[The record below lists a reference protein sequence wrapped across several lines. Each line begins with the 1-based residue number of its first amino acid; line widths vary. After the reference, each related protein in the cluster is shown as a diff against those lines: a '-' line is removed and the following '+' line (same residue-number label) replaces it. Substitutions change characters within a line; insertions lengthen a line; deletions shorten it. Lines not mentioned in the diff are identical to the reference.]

1 MIRVVTGPPCSG
13 KSTYIREHAAP
24 GDLIVDYDDIVE
36 ALGGKRYEA
45 EGLIRDAA
53 VAARK
58 SAIMSAMG
66 GETDAWIVDTVHKEK
81 FSEDEEV
88 IELDPGQDVCIE
100 RAKADKRPQSTFD
113 GIDAWY
119 SGKKGNTMEKLYKS
133 FDIKSDE
140 GTGTITGYFSTYDQI
155 PDSYGDVVAPGAFT
169 ETIKAREETGHPFP
183 LCWNHDLDQIIGK
196 VDSIEDTEKGP
207 LMTASFFDTPLAQE
221 KREIV
226 KSGVVYQFSF
236 AFGIQDQ
243 GTITLEDGTKANELR
258 KLDLYE
264 VSVVPIPANQNA
276 VMTEVKAE
284 EVEEKEEE
292 PKKAVVTIKIDGEQ
306 LEEIKEDVLEKSGR
320 RNSKA
325 DADKLEQAIAL
336 IQDVLGQLD
345 DTEEPEPEDG
355 EDDVKANGAPEEP
368 ESQSNPRKDALL
380 EVISKYNKEID
391 YES

>member
-1 MIRVVTGPPCSG
+1 
-13 KSTYIREHAAP
+13 
-24 GDLIVDYDDIVE
+24 
-36 ALGGKRYEA
+36 
-45 EGLIRDAA
+45 
-53 VAARK
+53 
-58 SAIMSAMG
+58 
-66 GETDAWIVDTVHKEK
+66 
-81 FSEDEEV
+81 
-88 IELDPGQDVCIE
+88 
-100 RAKADKRPQSTFD
+100 
-113 GIDAWY
+113 
-119 SGKKGNTMEKLYKS
+119 MEKLYKS
-133 FDIKSDE
+133 FDIKADE
-140 GTGTITGYFSTYDQI
+140 GTGTITGYFSTYDRI

-169 ETIKAREETGHPFP
+169 DTIKAREETGHPFP

-236 AFGIQDQ
+236 AFGIEDQ
-243 GTITLEDGTKANELR
+243 AMVKLEDGTKANELR

-276 VMTEVKAE
+276 VMTDIKADEAE
-284 EVEEKEEE
+284 EKSEE
-292 PKKAVVTIKIDGEQ
+292 PEVTEP
-306 LEEIKEDVLEKSGR
+306 EVEEKSGR

-325 DADKLEQAIAL
+325 DADKLEQAISL

-355 EDDVKANGAPEEP
+355 EDEVEANGAPEEP
-368 ESQSNPRKDALL
+368 EPQSNPRKDALL
-380 EVISKYNKEID
+380 EVITKYKEEID